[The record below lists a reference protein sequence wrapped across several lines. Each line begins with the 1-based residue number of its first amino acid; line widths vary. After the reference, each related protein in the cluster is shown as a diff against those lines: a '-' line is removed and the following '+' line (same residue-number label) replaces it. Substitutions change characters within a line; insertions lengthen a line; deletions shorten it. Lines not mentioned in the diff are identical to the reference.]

1 MPRCLNPLPILRG
14 VSVLL
19 ALNFNESYSA
29 QSSDLLGSVS
39 ILIEGGSAEN
49 PNHVIISPSLKGKSV
64 FRGQVKG
71 SSDNNISFY
80 QVPDLLDPTR
90 LSNPFKPGIFITQKA
105 RAIAILS
112 ENNFTVDRI
121 NLIPGEGGN
130 NYLSAPNVSIR
141 FPTFSNGF
149 EGRLENA
156 YARAYLYGSQ
166 SVIDINVTV
175 PGNGYTTVPKVEIE
189 GGPHF
194 ISLIDTDSNL
204 TGKFYRIVGN
214 SGDQLTVENP
224 FNENLPA
231 IFLPDAEVEIFEAW
245 TIGELLGY
253 ESTSLSMSEPYDYLY
268 LLDVPASQN
277 GKVED
282 FVGFLHDGTSWKR
295 VDSPSV
301 RADHQVI
308 LPNQSFVVARRTAT
322 PVDLVLSG
330 TALTTRTFI
339 DIPESGKRVMLSNPY
354 SVDLMLSDL
363 VDTEYITENNQ
374 SSFLWLAN
382 QDQER
387 ADNVKVLK
395 NGIWSTYWHDGKNR
409 TIKKNAFAT
418 ARAGSGPGASLMQRD
433 ISFSQGV
440 ITNMT
445 NPTYESGEYIE
456 VYSTAHG
463 LRDGFTVKISG
474 ATGHKTNSQKQLVNE
489 LGVVVDQN
497 SSALVIESGA
507 NGFFEIRDVTLNSFK
522 LIGKAGDCNFI
533 PDGQAKWTTGSQGD
547 GYQFDCAVSFIGGG
561 GNGARGIAKVDKVNG
576 IISSIFLTERGSGYV
591 EPPEVVIHGGGWRKV
606 GAGNSPFSDLLIS
619 AGSGIMVVRN
629 NPSGAAVRFPVRNP
643 FE

>member
-1 MPRCLNPLPILRG
+1 MPSFYCPLP
-14 VSVLL
+14 LL
-19 ALNFNESYSA
+19 TGFSLLFFLNFDKSYAA

-39 ILIEGGSAEN
+39 ILIEGGSEEN

-71 SSDNNISFY
+71 GVDNNISFY
-80 QVPDLLDPTR
+80 KVPDLLDPTR

-105 RAIAILS
+105 RAIAVLS
-112 ENNFTVDRI
+112 ENNSTVDRVT
-121 NLIPGEGGN
+121 LIEGGN
-130 NYLSAPNVSIR
+130 NYLSVPNVSIR

-149 EGRLENA
+149 NGRLENA
-156 YARAYLYGSQ
+156 YARANLNGSQ
-166 SVIDINVTV
+166 SVVDINVTV

-214 SGDQLTVENP
+214 SGNQLTVENP
-224 FNENLPA
+224 FNENLPT

-245 TIGELLGY
+245 TLGELLGY
-253 ESTSLSMSEPYDYLY
+253 QSTSLSMTKPYDYLY
-268 LLDVPASQN
+268 LLDIPSSQIGN
-277 GKVED
+277 VDD
-282 FVGFLHDGTSWKR
+282 FVGFKHDGTSWKR

-322 PVDLVLSG
+322 PINLVLSG

-339 DIPESGKRVMLSNPY
+339 DIPQSGKRVMLSNPY

-363 VDTEYITENNQ
+363 VDTEYITDNNQ
-374 SSFLWLAN
+374 SSFLWLADR
-382 QDQER
+382 DQER

-395 NGIWSTYWHDGKNR
+395 NGVWSTYWHDGKNR
-409 TIKKNAFAT
+409 TIRKNAFAT

-433 ISFSQGV
+433 ISLSEGV

-445 NPTYESGEYIE
+445 NPTYESGQFIE
-456 VYSTAHG
+456 VFSTAHG
-463 LRDGFTVKISG
+463 LRNGFTVRISG
-474 ATGHKTNSQKQLVNE
+474 AKGYKTNSQKQLVDE
-489 LGVVVDQN
+489 LGQVVDLN

-507 NGFFEIRDVTLNSFK
+507 NGLFEIRDVTLHSFK
-522 LIGKAGDCNFI
+522 LTGKAGDCKFI
-533 PDGQAKWTTGSQGD
+533 PNGQAKWTTGSQGE
-547 GYQFDCAVSFIGGG
+547 GYQYNCAVSFIGGG
-561 GNGARGIAKVDKVNG
+561 GSGATGIAKVDPVNG
-576 IISSIFLTERGSGYV
+576 RISSVSITERGSGYI
-591 EPPEVVIHGGGWRKV
+591 ESPEVVIHGGGWRKV
-606 GAGNSPFSDLLIS
+606 GAGNSPFTDLLIP

>member
-1 MPRCLNPLPILRG
+1 MPSFYCPLPFLTG
-14 VSVLL
+14 FSLL
-19 ALNFNESYSA
+19 FFLNFDKSYAA

-39 ILIEGGSAEN
+39 ILIEGGSEEN

-71 SSDNNISFY
+71 GVDNNISFY
-80 QVPDLLDPTR
+80 KVPDLLDPTR

-105 RAIAILS
+105 RAIAVLS
-112 ENNFTVDRI
+112 ENNSTVDKVT
-121 NLIPGEGGN
+121 LIEGGN
-130 NYLSAPNVSIR
+130 NYLSVPNVSIR

-149 EGRLENA
+149 NGRLENA
-156 YARAYLYGSQ
+156 YARANLNGSQ
-166 SVIDINVTV
+166 SVVDINVTV

-194 ISLIDTDSNL
+194 ISLIDSDSNL

-214 SGDQLTVENP
+214 SGNQLTVENP
-224 FNENLPA
+224 FNENLPT

-245 TIGELLGY
+245 TLGELLGY
-253 ESTSLSMSEPYDYLY
+253 QSTSLSMTKPYDYLY
-268 LLDVPASQN
+268 LLDVPSSQIGN
-277 GKVED
+277 VDD
-282 FVGFLHDGTSWKR
+282 FVGFKHDGSSWKR

-322 PVDLVLSG
+322 PINLVLSG

-339 DIPESGKRVMLSNPY
+339 DIPQSGKRVMLSNPY

-363 VDTEYITENNQ
+363 VDTEYITDNNQ
-374 SSFLWLAN
+374 SSFLWLAD

-395 NGIWSTYWHDGKNR
+395 NGVWSTYWHDGKNR
-409 TIKKNAFAT
+409 TIRKNAFAT

-433 ISFSQGV
+433 ISLSEGV

-445 NPTYESGEYIE
+445 NPTYESGQFIE
-456 VYSTAHG
+456 VFSTAHG
-463 LRDGFTVKISG
+463 LRNGFTVRISG
-474 ATGHKTNSQKQLVNE
+474 AKGYKTNSQKQLVDE
-489 LGVVVDQN
+489 LGQVVDLN

-507 NGFFEIRDVTLNSFK
+507 NGLFEIRDVTLNSFK
-522 LIGKAGDCNFI
+522 LTGKAGDCKFI
-533 PDGQAKWTTGSQGD
+533 PNGQAKWTTGSQGE
-547 GYQFDCAVSFIGGG
+547 GYQYNCAVSFIGGG
-561 GNGARGIAKVDKVNG
+561 GSGAKGIAKVDPVNG
-576 IISSIFLTERGSGYV
+576 RISSVSITERGSGYI
-591 EPPEVVIHGGGWRKV
+591 ESPEVVIHGGGWRKV
-606 GAGNSPFSDLLIS
+606 GAGNSPFTDLLIP